1 MNTLDTNYASKYGGS
16 VMIDLL
22 EKYPEMVVL
31 WAGYS
36 FSKEYNQARGHAH
49 AINDIRNILRTG
61 GVQESPQPATCWTC
75 KSTDVPRLMNEMGTA
90 NFYKSEWFDL
100 GVQVINPIG
109 CQDCHDP
116 ETMNLRITRPAPVE
130 ALRVLGTSIQKGE
143 EARRMLAVV
152 FVKHGVKYPV
162 QLPDI
167 STKKKAQEFVGLE
180 IDKLKKDK
188 DELLKTVVVKWD
200 EDAKKRQGS
209 LIEYKPK

>member
-1 MNTLDTNYASKYGGS
+1 MRPFSDIIKQKPWIAWMLFFATVVIVFLIGLFASSIIERRSESVYALQMVKPSKDGGS

-100 GVQVINPIG
+100 GVQVIN
-109 CQDCHDP
+109 
-116 ETMNLRITRPAPVE
+116 A
-130 ALRVLGTSIQKGE
+130 
-143 EARRMLAVV
+143 
-152 FVKHGVKYPV
+152 
-162 QLPDI
+162 
-167 STKKKAQEFVGLE
+167 
-180 IDKLKKDK
+180 
-188 DELLKTVVVKWD
+188 
-200 EDAKKRQGS
+200 
-209 LIEYKPK
+209 